1 MSDFPHFRKFLDTRG
16 KKMDI
21 RYKQVGLHN
30 EYIIIKLF
38 YTSFS
43 LICHV
48 DYMKSNLLIFIL
60 MNLHFEKNTLRLSLS
75 NSQSQWIKSK
85 ILCTGMNMSAMFYIA
100 NYVQKI
106 LPAENTINFHFHCYA
121 YFKCFVFWVF
131 FFGFSS
137 VCLLICL
144 FLQFLFLICFLFF
157 YILAIFMY
165 SNNHFR
171 LVRVMNIHV

>member
-1 MSDFPHFRKFLDTRG
+1 
-16 KKMDI
+16 MDI

-48 DYMKSNLLIFIL
+48 DYMKSNPLIFIL

-85 ILCTGMNMSAMFYIA
+85 TLCTGMNMSAMFYIA
-100 NYVQKI
+100 NYVQQI
-106 LPAENTINFHFHCYA
+106 LPAENTITFPLPLLCLLSRFC
-121 YFKCFVFWVF
+121 VLG
-131 FFGFSS
+131 FFGF
-137 VCLLICL
+137 VFFICL
-144 FLQFLFLICFLFF
+144 SSDMSIF
-157 YILAIFMY
+157 AIFIFNLLFVFLY
-165 SNNHFR
+165 SSH
-171 LVRVMNIHV
+171 IHV

>member
-1 MSDFPHFRKFLDTRG
+1 MSDFPHFRKFLDTRE

-75 NSQSQWIKSK
+75 NELNQRHCVREWICQ
-85 ILCTGMNMSAMFYIA
+85 LCFTLQITFKRFCQLKTPS
-100 NYVQKI
+100 
-106 LPAENTINFHFHCYA
+106 NFHFHCYA

-144 FLQFLFLICFLFF
+144 FLQFLFFICFLFF
-157 YILAIFMY
+157 YILAIFM
-165 SNNHFR
+165 
-171 LVRVMNIHV
+171 